1 LPQSFVVVLPPT
13 KESSVRVSNIA
24 VTDQA
29 SVHLAEL
36 LCAGLLG
43 LIALAWAVDSRA
55 AAGHP
60 SATPVAKN
68 RVSKGHILVEP
79 RAGLSAAAFAKT
91 LAAHGGKTI
100 GKIDG
105 LNVYVVT
112 LPANASEEAV
122 AARLAHDPHLKFAEP
137 DRLVAPEIIA
147 NDTYYGSEW
156 QLQTMQ
162 APAAWDI
169 SQGSGVTVAVLDTG
183 VDATHPDLQGQL
195 VPGWNFWDNNSDTSD
210 VYGHGTMVAG
220 TIAALSNNG
229 SGVTSLAFNARVMP
243 MRISDATGYGSWSAM
258 ASALTWAAD
267 HGAKVANISYMVQSS
282 STVQS
287 AAQYFRSKGG
297 VVVNSAGNTGV
308 YDATSASDSLLSV
321 SATDSGDNHASWSTY
336 GPYVDLAA
344 PGVGIWTTTAGGGYS
359 AVSGTSFSSPLT
371 AATIALMIAANPAL
385 PPATLVSLLESTAAD
400 LGGQGYDQYYGYGRV
415 NAAAAVQAAVGAH
428 VADTQAPSVAISSP
442 TGGTVSGAVPINV
455 SASDNIGVAHVDLLV
470 NGIVVASDSTSP
482 YAFSWDSTKVA
493 NGSVTLA
500 AQAFDAAGNVA
511 SSKPVIFT
519 VSNTGT
525 TTTVSVDT
533 TPPAVTISNPANGA
547 KVSGQVTINV
557 NSSDNVGVAGVTL
570 YIDGTVKSTGN
581 STNMSYRWNA
591 SKAASGAHTISAVAK
606 DRAGN
611 QTTATIQVSK

>member
-1 LPQSFVVVLPPT
+1 M
-13 KESSVRVSNIA
+13 RVSNNA
-24 VTDQA
+24 VAGGA
-29 SVHLAEL
+29 SGRLGDL
-36 LCAGLLG
+36 LYAGLVGVIVLT
-43 LIALAWAVDSRA
+43 WAIDARA
-55 AAGHP
+55 TGAFP
-60 SATPVAKN
+60 IATPVAHN
-68 RVSKGHILVEP
+68 RVAKGHILVEP

-91 LAAHGGKTI
+91 LAPHGGKAI

-112 LPANASEEAV
+112 LPSTASEEAV

-137 DRLVAPEIIA
+137 DRLVAPEMIV
-147 NDTYYGSEW
+147 NDPYFGSEW

-220 TIAALSNNG
+220 TIAARSNNA
-229 SGVTSLAFNARVMP
+229 SGVTSLAFNAKVMP
-243 MRISDATGYGSWSAM
+243 MRISDASGYGSWSAM

-308 YDATSASDSLLSV
+308 YDSTAASDALLSV
-321 SATDSGDNHASWSTY
+321 SATDSGDNRTSWSTY

-371 AATIALMIAANPAL
+371 AATIALMIAANPGL
-385 PPATLVSLLESTAAD
+385 PASTLVGLIESTATD
-400 LGGQGYDQYYGYGRV
+400 LGSQGYDQYYGYGRV
-415 NAAAAVQAAVGAH
+415 NAAAAVQATVGAR
-428 VADTQAPSVAISSP
+428 VVDSQAPSVAISSP
-442 TGGTVSGAVPINV
+442 AGGTVTGAVPINV
-455 SASDNIGVAHVDLLV
+455 SASDNVGVTRVDLLV
-470 NGIVVASDSTSP
+470 NGVVVASDSTSP
-482 YAFSWDSTKVA
+482 YAFSWDSTSAV
-493 NGSVTLA
+493 NGSATLV
-500 AQAFDAAGNVA
+500 AQAFDAAGNSA
-511 SSKPVIFT
+511 SSKAVSVT
-519 VSNTGT
+519 VANTIT
-525 TTTVSVDT
+525 SVVDT
-533 TPPAVTISNPANGA
+533 TPPTVTISNPVNGA
-547 KVSGQVTINV
+547 KVTGQVTINV
-557 NSSDNVGVAGVTL
+557 KSSDNVSLAGVTL
-570 YIDGTVKSTGN
+570 YIDGAVKSTGN
-581 STNMSYRWNA
+581 STSMSYRWNA
-591 SKAASGAHTISAVAK
+591 SKAASGTHTISAVAK

-611 QTTATIQVSK
+611 QATVAIQVSK

>member
-1 LPQSFVVVLPPT
+1 MRVFNPVVADHASARLVEVL
-13 KESSVRVSNIA
+13 
-24 VTDQA
+24 
-29 SVHLAEL
+29 
-36 LCAGLLG
+36 CGGLLG
-43 LIALAWAVDSRA
+43 LIALAWAVDVRA
-55 AAGHP
+55 TATFATTPAAGH
-60 SATPVAKN
+60 N
-68 RVSKGHILVEP
+68 RVAKGHILVEP

-91 LAAHGGKTI
+91 LAPHGGKAI

-112 LPANASEEAV
+112 LPATASEEAV

-137 DRLVAPEIIA
+137 DRLVAPEMIA
-147 NDTYYGSEW
+147 NDTYFASEW

-162 APAAWDI
+162 APAAWDT

-220 TIAALSNNG
+220 TIAARSNNAA
-229 SGVTSLAFNARVMP
+229 GVTSLAFNAKVMP

-308 YDATSASDSLLSV
+308 LDATAASDALVSV

-344 PGVGIWTTTAGGGYS
+344 PGVGIWTTTMGGGYS

-371 AATIALMIAANPAL
+371 AATLALMIAANPAL
-385 PPATLVSLLESTAAD
+385 PPVTLVSLLESTAAD

-415 NAAAAVQAAVGAH
+415 NAAAAVQAAAGAGAR
-428 VADTQAPSVAISSP
+428 VVDSQAPSVAISSP
-442 TGGTVSGAVPINV
+442 AGGTVTGAVPINV
-455 SASDNIGVAHVDLLV
+455 SASDNIGVTRVDLLV
-470 NGIVVASDSTSP
+470 NGIVVVSDSTSP
-482 YAFSWDSTKVA
+482 YAFSWDSTQTA
-493 NGSVTLA
+493 NGGATIV
-500 AQAFDAAGNVA
+500 AQAFDAAGNSA
-511 SSKPVIFT
+511 SSKAVIVT
-519 VSNTGT
+519 VSNTGAT
-525 TTTVSVDT
+525 ASVDT
-533 TPPAVTISNPANGA
+533 TAPTVTISNPVSGA

-557 NSSDNVGVAGVTL
+557 SSSDNVGVAGVTL
-570 YIDGTVKSTGN
+570 YIDGAVKSTGN
-581 STNMSYRWNA
+581 STSMSYRWNTN
-591 SKAASGAHTISAVAK
+591 KAASGLHTISAVAK
-606 DRAGN
+606 DRSGN
-611 QTTATIQVSK
+611 QATVAIQVSK